1 MKNDKTSWTCYI
13 LSMRFKPIV
22 IYVFGKITNKIKQ
35 IERFGEPQKNL
46 PGVKK
51 SNHAWLSILELIK
64 VSSGKLHMV
73 NAFTNSNLIKLIR
86 KCKVFIS
93 CTAQRI
99 QERREIQTSS
109 SFVKIWLVC
118 IPEFKA
124 NFLFFLLLYGL
135 AFDLETIGVH

>member
-22 IYVFGKITNKIKQ
+22 IYVVFGKITNKIKQ

-109 SFVKIWLVC
+109 SFVKIWLSV
-118 IPEFKA
+118 
-124 NFLFFLLLYGL
+124 FLNLKPISCFLASIWLGFF
-135 AFDLETIGVH
+135 I